1 MARAEDRCG
10 YQPCSRFCWPSSI
23 NCSLAAGYIVAS
35 CSVVLL
41 PWLVIFVRRLH
52 DKHRTGSCLLL
63 SLVSI
68 LVFANMFT
76 VGRTLCASVGGGC
89 P

>member
-1 MARAEDRCG
+1 
-10 YQPCSRFCWPSSI
+10 
-23 NCSLAAGYIVAS
+23 
-35 CSVVLL
+35 VLL